1 MQYDEG
7 SQVSSFP
14 VCPFTVKI
22 VDSNLNIYSKP
33 SKKGKIT
40 GQTGKGV
47 FTIVDVKNKWGKLK
61 SGAGWIL
68 LTNSSCEIERKKNK
82 TLDQIAREIIE
93 GKWGNGNERKLRL
106 ENAGYNY
113 SEIQAR
119 VNKLLS

>member
-1 MQYDEG
+1 MQSESVG
-7 SQVSSFP
+7 W
-14 VCPFTVKI
+14 
-22 VDSNLNIYSKP
+22 
-33 SKKGKIT
+33 
-40 GQTGKGV
+40 
-47 FTIVDVKNKWGKLK
+47 KNKQSLLK
-61 SGAGWIL
+61 
-68 LTNSSCEIERKKNK
+68 RKKNK